1 MNWVVPWKNIE
12 FIYFL
17 LYLIKGNFLDG
28 DLENLELRE
37 TWNKTYQRKGNRQS
51 LLELLRNFL
60 LALKRKP
67 TITTDKQALF

>member
-1 MNWVVPWKNIE
+1 MPWKNIE

-37 TWNKTYQRKGNRQS
+37 TWNKNYQRKGNRQS

-67 TITTDKQALF
+67 PITTDKQALF

>member
-1 MNWVVPWKNIE
+1 MPWKNIE

-67 TITTDKQALF
+67 PITTDKQALF

>member
-1 MNWVVPWKNIE
+1 MPWKNIE

-60 LALKRKP
+60 LAQKRKP
-67 TITTDKQALF
+67 TITRDKHALF

>member
-1 MNWVVPWKNIE
+1 MPWKNIE

-60 LALKRKP
+60 LALKRKL

>member
-1 MNWVVPWKNIE
+1 M
-12 FIYFL
+12 
-17 LYLIKGNFLDG
+17 DG

>member
-1 MNWVVPWKNIE
+1 MPWKNIE